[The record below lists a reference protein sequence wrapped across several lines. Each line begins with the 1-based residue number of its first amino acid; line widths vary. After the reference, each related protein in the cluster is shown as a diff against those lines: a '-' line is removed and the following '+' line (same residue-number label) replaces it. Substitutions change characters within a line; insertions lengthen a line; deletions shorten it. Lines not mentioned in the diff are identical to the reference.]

1 MLNEIILF
9 WGDELRYIDTNDL
22 LFFLISY
29 ETIDKFDKLQIFI
42 FVKLVKRNDDKI
54 RVKKSF
60 KIIHY
65 KKSYINY
72 VSVHVQLSWNNS
84 RFLELQF

>member
-9 WGDELRYIDTNDL
+9 WDDELYIDTNDL